1 MSVPPPVIVPE
12 LLGRL
17 RADLGSTG
25 FTVEGIE
32 AYLGPVA
39 SAALRRDELLPAE
52 RRTRHDLSPLG
63 ALVRLFALAVEVD
76 FDAVDAALPTL
87 GGDGLV
93 ELGLAARAGA
103 ALRACADLR
112 PYGDEKHTW
121 WVASDLTHSPERGPL
136 EPHHVVGVGGA
147 SVTLAQWTPRPGV
160 GRALDLGT
168 GSGVQALHLV
178 SHAEH
183 VVATDVS
190 ERALAFAQFNAA
202 LAGVE
207 WELRSGSM
215 FEPVQ
220 GETFDLVVSNPPYVI
235 TPRGTTVPVFDYR
248 DGGASGDGIV
258 ETIVRQVA
266 GHLEPGGIAHFI
278 GNWEIPSGGD
288 WTARL
293 RQWLDGTGLDAWIV
307 QRDVQDPAEYAATW
321 ARDGGHLPG
330 SWVYDEL
337 YAGWLDDFAARGVEG
352 IGFGVVTLQKPASQR
367 ETFVD
372 LVEITGPVGLPMGPA
387 VLAGLA
393 ERTWLAEH
401 GDDDLLAARLHAASD
416 VTIERHHV
424 PGGVDPAAIIVRR
437 GGGLRRAVRTD
448 AAVAAVVDV
457 ADGEL
462 TLHQSLVAIASLL
475 EEDVETVRA
484 AALPVIRA
492 LVADGFLRRV

>member
-1 MSVPPPVIVPE
+1 MSVPPPVVIPE
-12 LLGRL
+12 LLERL
-17 RADLGSTG
+17 RADLGDVG

-32 AYLGPVA
+32 EYLGPVA

-52 RRTRHDLSPLG
+52 RRTRHDSSPIG

-76 FDAVDAALPTL
+76 FDVVDAALPTL

-112 PYGDEKHTW
+112 PYADEQHAW

-147 SVTLAQWTPRPGV
+147 SVTLAQWTPRPEV
-160 GRALDLGT
+160 ARALDLGT
-168 GSGVQALHLV
+168 GSGVQALHLG

-190 ERALAFAQFNAA
+190 DRALAFARFNAA
-202 LAGVE
+202 LAGAE
-207 WELRSGSM
+207 WDLRSGSM
-215 FEPVQ
+215 FEPVA
-220 GETFDLVVSNPPYVI
+220 GEQFDLVVSNPPYVI
-235 TPRGTTVPVFDYR
+235 TPRAAKVPVFDYR

-258 ETIVRQVA
+258 ELIVRQVA
-266 GHLEPGGIAHFI
+266 DHLVPGGIAHFI
-278 GNWEIPSGGD
+278 GNWEIPAGGD

-293 RQWLDGTGLDAWIV
+293 REWLDGTGLDAWIV

-330 SWVYDEL
+330 SWVYEEL
-337 YAGWLDDFAARGVEG
+337 YAAWLDDFAARGVEG
-352 IGFGVVTLQKPASQR
+352 IGFGVVTLQKPAAAR
-367 ETFVD
+367 EPFVD
-372 LVEITGPVGLPMGPA
+372 LVEVTGGVAMPMGPA
-387 VLAGLA
+387 VLAGLR

-401 GDDDLLAARLHAASD
+401 DEAELLASRLQAAPD
-416 VTIERHHV
+416 VTIERHHM
-424 PGGVDPAAIIVRR
+424 PGGADPAAIVVRQ

-462 TLHQSLVAIASLL
+462 TIDQSLVAIASLL
-475 EEDVETVRA
+475 DEDPEEMRA
-484 AALPVIRA
+484 RSLPVIRG
-492 LVADGFLRRV
+492 LLADGFVRRV